1 MGACIVLDD
10 KNEIYRV
17 FTDGDLRRLIKNGQ
31 INIVNMV
38 LSELDPNSPISVGLN
53 ATLNEI
59 TNLFK
64 AKEVDN
70 LVVIED
76 NKPVGF
82 IDIQDV
88 LKWL

>member
-1 MGACIVLDD
+1 
-10 KNEIYRV
+10 
-17 FTDGDLRRLIKNGQ
+17 
-31 INIVNMV
+31 MV